1 MNHRTWIVGTIS
13 FLMSALTRVDAYG
26 VENVPKTGGIIF
38 ATNHASRLDI
48 PLILTQGGRSD
59 VIALVADKYKSYV
72 GFGWLIQSTG
82 CIWIDRSKADFA
94 AMTAALN
101 YIRKGGALGIA
112 PEGTRSSD
120 GKLIEGKSGT
130 ALLAERARVPIVP
143 VGIAETSTA
152 MATLRRFRRPHMS
165 ISFGKPFTLPP
176 MDRDRRD
183 EWMNESTEE
192 IMCRIAALLPVEQ
205 RGFYT
210 DHPRVKELEQSASAA

>member
-1 MNHRTWIVGTIS
+1 MIS
-13 FLMSALTRVDAYG
+13 FLMRVLTRVDAYG

-48 PLILTQGGRSD
+48 PLILTKGGRGD
-59 VIALVADKYKSYV
+59 VIALVADKYKRYF

-94 AMTAALN
+94 AMTAGLN
-101 YIRKGGALGIA
+101 YVRKGGALGIA

-120 GKLIEGKSGT
+120 GCLIEGKPGT
-130 ALLAERARVPIVP
+130 VLLAERAHVPIVP
-143 VGIAETSTA
+143 VAIAHSDTA
-152 MATLRRFRRPHMS
+152 MAKLKHLRIPHMS
-165 ISFGKPFTLPP
+165 ITFGKPLTLPP

-183 EWMNESTEE
+183 EWMAENTEE
-192 IMCRIAALLPVEQ
+192 IMCRIAALLPVAQ

-210 DHPRVKELEQSASAA
+210 DHPRVKELEQEAKAG